1 MERLR
6 FILFIPVCVI
16 ALGLINWTFMQLL
29 NWTILQSTQWYHN
42 LNIYLFI
49 LIIPLFWGTLWG
61 IFKLTAIGV
70 AALLIPVSPDR
81 KFSLYSLGILSLVN
95 CIALIVYYW
104 SRDVQYSWKVI
115 LMSLIITG
123 FIVDFSASIVLVF
136 SRKESL
142 SREEWK
148 KSPVN

>member
-142 SREEWK
+142 SRED
-148 KSPVN
+148 

>member
-29 NWTILQSTQWYHN
+29 NWTILKSTQLYHH

-61 IFKLTAIGV
+61 IFKLTAIGL

-142 SREEWK
+142 SRED
-148 KSPVN
+148 

>member
-148 KSPVN
+148 KIPG

>member
-29 NWTILQSTQWYHN
+29 NWTILKSTQLYHH

-61 IFKLTAIGV
+61 IFKLTAIGL

-123 FIVDFSASIVLVF
+123 FIVDISASIVLVF

-142 SREEWK
+142 SRED
-148 KSPVN
+148 

>member
-142 SREEWK
+142 SREE
-148 KSPVN
+148 